1 MGRII
6 SPCANIFALRG
17 EVNLLSGCGRQS
29 LCLWVLGENP
39 SRRFLAVRSA
49 AIRRIELGRSVHT
62 GTSADILQLQSLLRR
77 IEAAENAGDAGELAN
92 MLAEDAVLMVPDQPV
107 QEGKAACVSFA
118 TDVMTG
124 LLTQFERRIVYV
136 SSEVRALGDYGFDR
150 GSFSVTLT
158 PKSGGKISR
167 ETGKYF
173 FLYSRAPGS
182 SWKIARAI
190 VNLNAHE
197 TDQHDHQSVGA

>member
-1 MGRII
+1 MGNGELFRRARIY
-6 SPCANIFALRG
+6 SPLGG

-39 SRRFLAVRSA
+39 SRRFLAGRSA

-107 QEGKAACVSFA
+107 QELS
-118 TDVMTG
+118 
-124 LLTQFERRIVYV
+124 LIHI
-136 SSEVRALGDYGFDR
+136 SE
-150 GSFSVTLT
+150 
-158 PKSGGKISR
+158 P
-167 ETGKYF
+167 
-173 FLYSRAPGS
+173 
-182 SWKIARAI
+182 
-190 VNLNAHE
+190 
-197 TDQHDHQSVGA
+197 